1 MLHLHFCVSLL
12 WLMYPLENN
21 SDYLFI
27 SKCQKYKVINE
38 FLQIKVVSS
47 FVTVLIASCNSE
59 TVTIFVKIDFNNLTN
74 SVFWLFDLFKTI
86 TWVLIIW
93 LIHDYH
99 LCIYWGWNEYF
110 PFFQIKKVWWKKLS
124 FHSHMLLFYR
134 DYHDMMQ

>member
-1 MLHLHFCVSLL
+1 MLHLHFCVSFL

-99 LCIYWGWNEYF
+99 LCIYWVVVYVRFF
-110 PFFQIKKVWWKKLS
+110 PSYYWWYSCTIFLGFDFQNVHVLRHAK
-124 FHSHMLLFYR
+124 
-134 DYHDMMQ
+134 